1 MIYISYQLS
10 VISCQL
16 SVVSYRLKEPRTI
29 FRYRMIFL
37 YHFLWTFPLCFLL
50 MGASV
55 SGTKRLRA
63 RLALDLPKPLPNK
76 GNLWVH
82 ALSVG
87 EVLSAIPLLEQ
98 LKVAFPEKDILFSV
112 TTQSGIALAKE
123 KLSGRVACIMTLPVD
138 AWWCMRRVVNHVN
151 PSVFIL
157 VETDLW
163 PGLLGILKRKGVR
176 SLLVNGRISPR
187 TLKSYQKA
195 PAVIRR
201 MFAPLAYCLMQ
212 TDLDRDRLLQLGM
225 DRKTVI
231 TTGNIKFDREM
242 VTMDM
247 GEKRRWLETLGVNP
261 EMQIWV
267 TGSTH
272 EGEEA
277 VILKV
282 FQDLKRKFP
291 LLRLVIAPRDVGR
304 ALDISKTIGSQGMA
318 VALRTMVSKKSHPH
332 DVLVLDTVGELGHIY
347 ALGSVAFVGGSFVPI
362 GGHNLLEPAAFGVPV
377 LFGPHT
383 HNFEFMSESILR
395 SGGAMRV
402 QDGPELHDAMK
413 RLLSDSGL
421 RRRMGERA
429 KGFVLEN
436 RGALKRVVGYVAQNV
451 VEGNR
456 VC

>member
-1 MIYISYQLS
+1 M
-10 VISCQL
+10 
-16 SVVSYRLKEPRTI
+16 
-29 FRYRMIFL
+29 
-37 YHFLWTFPLCFLL
+37 WTFPLCFLL
-50 MGASV
+50 MPAYF
-55 SGTKRLRA
+55 SGNRRFRERLSLNLPE
-63 RLALDLPKPLPNK
+63 RLKNK

-112 TTQSGIALAKE
+112 TTQSGMALAKE

-163 PGLLGILKRKGVR
+163 PGLLGILEQKGVG

-225 DRKTVI
+225 DREKVI

-242 VTMDM
+242 VTMD
-247 GEKRRWLETLGVNP
+247 ENQKRHWLETLGLNP
-261 EMQIWV
+261 EMRIWV
-267 TGSTH
+267 AGSTH

-282 FQDLKRKFP
+282 FQDLKRKYP
-291 LLRLVIAPRDVGR
+291 LLRLVIAPRDVHR
-304 ALDISKTIGSQGMA
+304 ALDISKMIRSQGMV
-318 VALRTMVSKKSHPH
+318 VALRTTVSKKNRPH
-332 DVLVLDTVGELGHIY
+332 DVLVLDTVGELEHVY
-347 ALGSVAFVGGSFVPI
+347 ALCSVAFVGGSVVPI

-402 QDGPELHDAMK
+402 QDGKELQTAMK
-413 RLLSDSGL
+413 RLLSDSEL
-421 RRRMGERA
+421 QRRMGERA
-429 KGFVLEN
+429 KAFVLEN
-436 RGALKRVVGYVAQNV
+436 RGALKRVVGYVAQKV
-451 VEGNR
+451 AR
-456 VC
+456 

>member
-1 MIYISYQLS
+1 M
-10 VISCQL
+10 
-16 SVVSYRLKEPRTI
+16 
-29 FRYRMIFL
+29 MFL
-37 YHFLWTFPLCFLL
+37 YHFLWSFLL
-50 MGASV
+50 GFFLLPAYFLENR
-55 SGTKRLRA
+55 RLRE
-63 RLALDLPKPLPNK
+63 RLALNLPERLPNK

-98 LKVAFPEKDILFSV
+98 LKVAFPEKEIVFSV
-112 TTQSGIALAKE
+112 TTRSGMALAKE

-163 PGLLGILKRKGVR
+163 PGLLGILEQKGVG

-231 TTGNIKFDREM
+231 TTGNIKFDREILN
-242 VTMDM
+242 MDAE
-247 GEKRRWLETLGVNP
+247 EKKRWLETLGLNP
-261 EMQIWV
+261 EMRIWV
-267 TGSTH
+267 AGSTH
-272 EGEEA
+272 EGEET

-282 FQDLKRKFP
+282 FQALKRKYP
-291 LLRLVIAPRDVGR
+291 LLRLVIAPRDVHR
-304 ALDISKTIGSQGMA
+304 ALDISKMIRSQDMT
-318 VALRTMVSKKSHPH
+318 VALRTTFSKKNRPP
-332 DVLVLDTVGELGHIY
+332 DVLVLDTVGELGHVY
-347 ALGSVAFVGGSFVPI
+347 AFCSMAFVGGSFVPI

-383 HNFEFMSESILR
+383 HNFEFMSESMLR

-402 QDGPELHDAMK
+402 QDGKELQTTMK

-421 RRRMGERA
+421 RRHMGERA
-429 KGFVLEN
+429 KAFVVEN

-451 VEGNR
+451 VAR
-456 VC
+456 

>member
-1 MIYISYQLS
+1 MWS
-10 VISCQL
+10 
-16 SVVSYRLKEPRTI
+16 
-29 FRYRMIFL
+29 
-37 YHFLWTFPLCFLL
+37 FLL
-50 MGASV
+50 VFFLVPAYF
-55 SGTKRLRA
+55 SGNRRFRE
-63 RLALDLPKPLPNK
+63 RLALNLPKRLKNK

-98 LKVAFPEKDILFSV
+98 LKAAFPEKEIVFSV
-112 TTQSGIALAKE
+112 TTQSGMALAKE

-151 PSVFIL
+151 PAVFIL

-163 PGLLGILKRKGVR
+163 PGLLGILKQKGVG

-195 PAVIRR
+195 PAFIRR

-225 DRKTVI
+225 DRKKVI

-242 VTMDM
+242 LTMASD
-247 GEKRRWLETLGVNP
+247 EKKRWLETLGFNP

-267 TGSTH
+267 AGSTH
-272 EGEEA
+272 EGEE
-277 VILKV
+277 VVMLKV
-282 FQDLKRKFP
+282 FQELKRKFP
-291 LLRLVIAPRDVGR
+291 LLRLVIAPRDVHR
-304 ALDISKTIGSQGMA
+304 ALDISKMISAQGMA
-318 VALRTMVSKKSHPH
+318 VALRTTVNKKSHPH
-332 DVLVLDTVGELGHIY
+332 DVLVLDTMGELGHVY
-347 ALGSVAFVGGSFVPI
+347 ALCSVAFVGGSFVPI

-383 HNFEFMSESILR
+383 HNFELMSESILG

-402 QDGPELHDAMK
+402 QDGTELKDAMK
-413 RLLSDSGL
+413 RLLLDSGL
-421 RRRMGERA
+421 QRRMGERA
-429 KGFVLEN
+429 KVFVVEN
-436 RGALKRVVGYVAQNV
+436 RGALKRVVGYVAQNMIA
-451 VEGNR
+451 R
-456 VC
+456 